1 MKSKGN
7 EPGGR
12 MGVASVGRAATA
24 LMPATA
30 ERTASAAVLEPAVHL
45 TFDDTL
51 ARHGAEIYRYALH
64 LTRNRPDADDLYQET
79 ALKAFR
85 AWHRLPCDANHRAWL
100 YRIATNAFLSDKRK
114 TSRLRSLD
122 EDAGAETI
130 PAVSR
135 DHDDRLDASDLLS
148 EVELFIESLPTKQRI
163 ALVQRKYLELGYAD
177 IAVALNCSEDAAR
190 RSVHEALRKLR
201 DRFGDRM

>member
-1 MKSKGN
+1 MGN

-24 LMPATA
+24 LMPAAA
-30 ERTASAAVLEPAVHL
+30 ERAASAAVLEPAVHL

-51 ARHGAEIYRYALH
+51 SRHGAEIYRYALH

-100 YRIATNAFLSDKRK
+100 YRIAHNLVANWHRDRSRRKVISLEDLSRWH
-114 TSRLRSLD
+114 
-122 EDAGAETI
+122 
-130 PAVSR
+130 V
-135 DHDDRLDASDLLS
+135 
-148 EVELFIESLPTKQRI
+148 
-163 ALVQRKYLELGYAD
+163 
-177 IAVALNCSEDAAR
+177 SEDGPEATALLAEDRATLLRAVR
-190 RSVHEALRKLR
+190 RLPA
-201 DRFGDRM
+201 DRQEWH

>member
-1 MKSKGN
+1 VGKAAAAHL
-7 EPGGR
+7 P
-12 MGVASVGRAATA
+12 VAAV
-24 LMPATA
+24 
-30 ERTASAAVLEPAVHL
+30 RTASAAVLEPAVYD

-85 AWHRLPCDANHRAWL
+85 AWDRLPCDANHRAWL
-100 YRIATNAFLSDKRK
+100 YRIATNTFLSDKRR

-122 EDAGAETI
+122 ADAAADTI
-130 PAVSR
+130 PATSR
-135 DHDDRLDASDLLS
+135 DDDGRLDAGDLLS
-148 EVELFIESLPTKQRI
+148 EVEAFIAALPPKQRV
-163 ALVQRKYLELGYAD
+163 ALVQRKYLEMGYSEIAAVLG
-177 IAVALNCSEDAAR
+177 CSEEAAR

-201 DRFGDRM
+201 DRFGNRI